1 MQAALTPLKTVEEQV
16 ILDRRYLHAHPE
28 LGFAEHETA
37 AFVTERL
44 RALGLE
50 PQTGV
55 AGTGVV
61 ALIQGTRPGK
71 TVLLRADMDALPI
84 DELNEVPYRSQTPGV
99 MHACGHDGHTAILLN
114 AARLLMERREHFA
127 GAIKLI
133 FQPCEEVFPGGA
145 LRMIDE
151 GVLESPKVDAVFGLH
166 LAQDLP
172 LGIIGARPGP
182 AMAAAD
188 AFEIRI
194 TGKGGHGAMPDQ
206 CIDAA
211 LIAAQ
216 VTVALHALVAREVKP
231 TEPAVITVAT
241 IHAGTAANVI
251 PQTAV
256 LTGTVRT
263 FNPDLRRYLAQRIKE
278 VAVGVARA
286 MRAECACDYQW
297 GNPCLVNDPA
307 MTALVA
313 DVARGIVGEQRFTAG
328 EPFMGAE
335 DFSSFLERRPG
346 CFFFVGTRNEERG
359 LIWGHHHP
367 RFDVDEAALPL
378 AIEMIV
384 AVAERYLAS

>member
-16 ILDRRYLHAHPE
+16 VLDRRHLHAHPE

-37 AFVTERL
+37 AFVAERL
-44 RALGLE
+44 RALGLD

-61 ALIQGTRPGK
+61 ALIQGARPGK

-84 DELNEVPYRSQTPGV
+84 DELNEVSYRSQTAGV

-114 AARLLMERREHFA
+114 AARLLVERRQHFT
-127 GAIKLI
+127 GTIKLI
-133 FQPCEEVFPGGA
+133 FQPCEEMFPGGA
-145 LRMIDE
+145 LKMIEE
-151 GVLESPKVDAVFGLH
+151 GVLEAPKVDAVFGLH
-166 LAQDLP
+166 LMQDLP
-172 LGIIGARPGP
+172 LGIICARPGP
-182 AMAAAD
+182 TMAAAD
-188 AFEIRI
+188 GFEIRI
-194 TGKGGHGAMPDQ
+194 TGKGGHGATPEL

-231 TEPAVITVAT
+231 IEPAVITVAS
-241 IHAGTAANVI
+241 IHAGTAFNVI

-263 FNPDLRRYLAQRIKE
+263 FNAELRRYLAQRIEE
-278 VAVGVARA
+278 VAVGVARS
-286 MRAECACDYQW
+286 MRAECECDYRW

-307 MTALVA
+307 MAALVA
-313 DVARGIVGEQRFTAG
+313 DVARGIVGEQRFTNG
-328 EPFMGAE
+328 EPIMGAE
-335 DFSSFLERRPG
+335 DFSSFLELRPG

-378 AIEMIV
+378 AVEMIV

>member
-1 MQAALTPLKTVEEQV
+1 MQATLTPLKTVEEQV
-16 ILDRRYLHAHPE
+16 ILDRRHLHAHPE
-28 LGFAEHETA
+28 LGFHEHETA
-37 AFVTERL
+37 RFVADRL

-61 ALIQGTRPGK
+61 ALIQGARPGK
-71 TVLLRADMDALPI
+71 TVMLRADMDALPI

-114 AARLLMERREHFA
+114 AARLLVERRQHFA
-127 GAIKLI
+127 GTVKLI

-145 LRMIDE
+145 VAMIE
-151 GVLESPKVDAVFGLH
+151 AGVLESPHVDAAFGLH

-172 LGIIGARPGP
+172 LGIVCVRPGP
-182 AMAAAD
+182 TMAAAD
-188 AFEIRI
+188 TFTIQI
-194 TGKGGHGAMPDQ
+194 TGKGGHGAKPEL
-206 CIDAA
+206 CVDAA

-231 TEPAVITVAT
+231 LEPAVITVGS
-241 IHAGTAANVI
+241 IHAGTAPNII
-251 PQTAV
+251 PQTAT

-263 FNPDLRRYLAQRIKE
+263 FNAELRRYLAQRIEE
-278 VAVGVARA
+278 VAVGVARS
-286 MRAECACDYQW
+286 MRAECNCHYEW
-297 GNPCLVNDPA
+297 GNPCLVNDAA
-307 MTALVA
+307 MAALVA
-313 DVARGIVGEQRFTAG
+313 EVARGKVGAERLTEG
-328 EPFMGAE
+328 EPIMGAE
-335 DFSSFLERRPG
+335 DFSSFLERVPG

-378 AIEMIV
+378 GIELIV
-384 AVAERYLAS
+384 AVAERYLAG

>member
-1 MQAALTPLKTVEEQV
+1 MQAALAPLKAVNEQV
-16 ILDRRYLHAHPE
+16 VLDRRRLHAHPE
-28 LGFAEHETA
+28 LGFEEHETA
-37 AFVTERL
+37 RFVAERL

-61 ALIQGTRPGK
+61 ALISGARPGK
-71 TVLLRADMDALPI
+71 TVMLRADMDALPI
-84 DELNEVPYRSQTPGV
+84 DELNEVPYRSQKPGV

-114 AARLLMERREHFA
+114 AARLLVERRAQFA
-127 GAIKLI
+127 GTIKLI
-133 FQPCEEVFPGGA
+133 FQPCEEKFPGGA
-145 LRMIDE
+145 VRMIEE
-151 GVLESPKVDAVFGLH
+151 GVLESPHVDAVFGLH

-172 LGIIGARPGP
+172 LGIVCARSGP

-188 AFEIRI
+188 TFTINI
-194 TGKGGHGAMPDQ
+194 TGKGGHGATPEL
-206 CIDAA
+206 CVDAA

-231 TEPAVITVAT
+231 LDPAVITVGS
-241 IHAGTAANVI
+241 IHAGTAPNII

-263 FNPDLRRYLAQRIKE
+263 FNEELRRQLARRIDE

-286 MRAECACDYQW
+286 MRADCECVYEW
-297 GNPCLVNDPA
+297 GNPCLVNDVT
-307 MTALVA
+307 MTALVTETA
-313 DVARGIVGEQRFTAG
+313 KGIVGGKRFTEG
-328 EPFMGAE
+328 EPIMGAE
-335 DFSSFLERRPG
+335 DFSSFLERVPG
-346 CFFFVGTRNEERG
+346 CFFFVGTRNDARG

-378 AIEMIV
+378 GIELIV
-384 AVAERYLAS
+384 AVAERYLAT